1 MFSSI
6 FLEDLLSNNT
16 KDNNKEIELKL
27 VWDWIRLTVKNQ
39 RRIDEENKIY
49 KNEINNNVNVKEK
62 LKEQYIKNKNV
73 VDNLLDLI
81 KQSKDL

>member
-1 MFSSI
+1 M
-6 FLEDLLSNNT
+6 LSNNT